1 MRERNYDDEVLI
13 DEMALDVEWLEQS
26 ALMRKYTRIEAEA
39 KRDMNSAKEYQ
50 DFIKAT
56 LDRDIRKDPDK
67 FGAIKVTEPVVTSTI
82 LLQLKYQAAAKA
94 TNDTRYAYDI
104 ASGVVKA
111 FEQRKTALENLVK
124 LLGQSYFAGPVTPRD
139 LSREY
144 LEKAK
149 RKNGNNKIVIGKK
162 SKSLLRPDTVD
173 EVLEE
178 PTTVEDNTTPKALRR
193 KKRD

>member
-139 LSREY
+139 LSSEY